1 MNVIIQLT
9 GLPGNEPVAV
19 DLDRSASVTPVS
31 GAAIDG
37 GAPKARTTG
46 ETGSPSDSGILD
58 IGGPPQWLT
67 EAIGTERAAAP
78 AASSGPATEAGESK
92 DAGPAPAL

>member
-9 GLPGNEPVAV
+9 GLSGNEPVAV

-31 GAAIDG
+31 DAAIDG
-37 GAPKARTTG
+37 GTPKTGTG
-46 ETGSPSDSGILD
+46 ETGSPSDSGVLD

-78 AASSGPATEAGESK
+78 AVSSGLAAEAGAK
-92 DAGPAPAL
+92 DAGPAPSL